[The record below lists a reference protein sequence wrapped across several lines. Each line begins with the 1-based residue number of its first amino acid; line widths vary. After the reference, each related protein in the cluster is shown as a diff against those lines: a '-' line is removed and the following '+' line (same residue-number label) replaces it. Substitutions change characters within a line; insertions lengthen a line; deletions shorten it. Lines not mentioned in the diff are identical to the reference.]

1 MAFLNDMKTRSKLV
15 LLIGMFGVGLFGLA
29 FNDYLTMQQVKVGGP
44 LYDHSLSSQALLADI
59 LPPPLF
65 LVESELTLHQMVN
78 TEDAAEIATLRA
90 RLNKC
95 RDEFSSRHAYWLKEL
110 EDGPLK
116 QSMVS
121 AGGSAAKEFY
131 ELYDTQFAPAYQRGD
146 KAKALEVLVGP
157 MTKVYE
163 KHRSAIDASVSGGNA
178 RLAADDRTA
187 SEAARS
193 GVQRLAVGALVAFA
207 AVMVLG
213 LSLLKRITSALS
225 RSVDL
230 MREVADGDGDL
241 TRRLDENGGDEL
253 ADMARGFN
261 RFVSR
266 IQNIMGEL
274 RSVAEEVASASRQLS
289 GNAENISSGAQQ
301 QAASLEETAAS
312 LEEITSTVKQ
322 TADNAQRATE
332 LARVSADVAEKG
344 GRVVEATVNAMSEI
358 SGSSRKIADISGTI
372 DEIAFQTNLL
382 ALNAAVEAARAGEQ
396 GRGFAVV
403 AGEVR
408 SLAQRSA
415 EAAREIKTLI
425 GLSSQYVE
433 SGRTQANQSGQ
444 ALTEIVSSVKRV
456 TDVVAEIAAAARE
469 QRVGVEQVNTAV
481 NQVDQVTQ
489 TAAARTAEMAG
500 TAELLA
506 DKAAQVTRL
515 VSRFKISADSHSR
528 EEEAEVAPRST
539 SEHRVKATSSNVSP
553 ISRRRSELHSDVH
566 QIGGGSSEKATGTS
580 GFESF

>member
-1 MAFLNDMKTRSKLV
+1 MISLLNDMKTRSKLL
-15 LLIGMFGVGLFGLA
+15 LLIVMFGVGLFGLA
-29 FNDYLTMQQVKVGGP
+29 LNDYLTMQQVKVGGP

-65 LVESELTLHQMVN
+65 LVESELTLHQLVN
-78 TEDAAEIATLRA
+78 TDDAAEVATLRA
-90 RLNKC
+90 RLKKC
-95 RDEFSSRHAYWLKEL
+95 REEFSGRHEYWTKEL

-116 QSMVS
+116 QTMVS
-121 AGGSAAKEFY
+121 AGGAAAKEFF
-131 ELYDTQFAPAYQRGD
+131 EMYDTQFAPAYQRGD
-146 KAKALEVLVGP
+146 KAKALEILAGP

-163 KHRSAIDASVSGGNA
+163 KHRAAIDASVSGGNA
-178 RLAADDRTA
+178 RLAADDKVA
-187 SEAARS
+187 SEAAYA
-193 GVQRLAVGALVAFA
+193 GAVRLVVGALLAFA
-207 AVMVLG
+207 LVMVLA
-213 LSLLKRITSALS
+213 LSMLKRISGSLS
-225 RSVDL
+225 RSVAL
-230 MREVADGDGDL
+230 MHEVADGDGDL
-241 TRRLDENGGDEL
+241 TRRLDESGHDEL

-289 GNAENISSGAQQ
+289 SNAENISAGAQQ

-322 TADNAQRATE
+322 TADNAQRATS

-344 GRVVEATVNAMSEI
+344 GRVVEATVNAMAEI

-415 EAAREIKTLI
+415 EAAREIKGLI
-425 GLSSQYVE
+425 GVSSQYVE
-433 SGRTQANQSGQ
+433 TGRTQANQSGQ

-469 QRVGVEQVNTAV
+469 QRIGVEQVNTAV

-489 TAAARTAEMAG
+489 GAAARTEEMAA

-515 VSRFKISADSHSR
+515 VSRFKISSDDGR
-528 EEEAEVAPRST
+528 GVETPAPRNS
-539 SEHRVKATSSNVSP
+539 SEHRVRSNSNVVP
-553 ISRRRSELHSDVH
+553 LSRRKPEHHSEGQQSASEPSD
-566 QIGGGSSEKATGTS
+566 KATGTS